1 MENGILQYV
10 ILNNTVY
17 SYLLSILI
25 VVIGFFIIK
34 TVKYL
39 FFESLQK
46 RIKKISFSFG
56 DFFYKTLNKRILPMT
71 YFVLIFIAITRL
83 NLIVPIER
91 IIDIFFI
98 LLFVLYVTL
107 LIQDI
112 IIYTMKK
119 YWEKKQSSQAQDTV
133 FTVSVFIV
141 RLVTWLIAILFILD
155 NLNIEIRGLITGL
168 GIGGIAIAFAAQTIL
183 ADIFSYFTIFLDR
196 PFDIGDFIIIGDYK
210 GVVEH
215 IGIKTTRVRSLSGEQ
230 LVFSNNDLTN
240 SRINNYKRM
249 KTRRIN
255 FDFGVVYDTP
265 LEKLKKIPQ
274 IVEEIITKI
283 EKTDFDRAHFA
294 SYGEYSLIYQV
305 VYYVNDSD
313 YKVYMDLQ
321 EVINLKLKERF
332 LSEGIEFAYPTH
344 SLHIYDKISD
354 SQIEP
359 IDRIRNGTKDE
370 KDKRND

>member
-10 ILNNTVY
+10 ILNNTTY
-17 SYLLSILI
+17 SYLFSSLI
-25 VVIGFFIIK
+25 IVLGFLIIK
-34 TVKYL
+34 IVQYL
-39 FFESLQK
+39 FFERLQK
-46 RIKKISFSFG
+46 MIKKLSFSFG

-71 YFVLIFIAITRL
+71 YLALIFIAITRL
-83 NLIVPIER
+83 NLITPIER

-98 LLFVLYVTL
+98 LFVVLYVTL

-133 FTVSVFIV
+133 FIASVFIV
-141 RLVTWLIAILFILD
+141 RLTTWLIAILFILD

-196 PFDIGDFIIIGDYK
+196 PFDIGDFIVIGDYK
-210 GVVEH
+210 GAVEH

-249 KTRRIN
+249 KRRRVN

-265 LEKLKKIPQ
+265 LVKLKKIPQ
-274 IVEEIITKI
+274 IVKEIITEI
-283 EKTDFDRAHFA
+283 EKTDFDRAHFS

-305 VYYVNDSD
+305 VYYVKDSD

-332 LSEGIEFAYPTH
+332 LSEGIKFAYPTH
-344 SLHIYDKISD
+344 SLHIYDEHSH
-354 SQIEP
+354 SQIKP

-370 KDKRND
+370 KKERSD

>member
-10 ILNNTVY
+10 ILNNTTY
-17 SYLLSILI
+17 SYLFSSLI
-25 VVIGFFIIK
+25 IVLGFLIIK
-34 TVKYL
+34 IVQYL
-39 FFESLQK
+39 FFERLQK
-46 RIKKISFSFG
+46 RIKKLSFSFG

-71 YFVLIFIAITRL
+71 YLALIFIAITRL
-83 NLIVPIER
+83 NLITPIER

-98 LLFVLYVTL
+98 LFVVLYVTL

-133 FTVSVFIV
+133 FIASVFIV
-141 RLVTWLIAILFILD
+141 RLTTWLIAILFILD

-196 PFDIGDFIIIGDYK
+196 PFDIGDFIVIGDYK
-210 GVVEH
+210 GAVEH

-249 KTRRIN
+249 KRRRVN

-265 LEKLKKIPQ
+265 LVKLKKIPQ
-274 IVEEIITKI
+274 IVKKIITEI
-283 EKTDFDRAHFA
+283 EKTDFDRAHFS

-305 VYYVNDSD
+305 VYYVKDSD

-332 LSEGIEFAYPTH
+332 LSEGIKFAYPTH
-344 SLHIYDKISD
+344 SLHIYDEHSH
-354 SQIEP
+354 SQIKP

-370 KDKRND
+370 KKERSD

>member
-183 ADIFSYFTIFLDR
+183 ADI
-196 PFDIGDFIIIGDYK
+196 
-210 GVVEH
+210 
-215 IGIKTTRVRSLSGEQ
+215 
-230 LVFSNNDLTN
+230 
-240 SRINNYKRM
+240 
-249 KTRRIN
+249 
-255 FDFGVVYDTP
+255 
-265 LEKLKKIPQ
+265 
-274 IVEEIITKI
+274 
-283 EKTDFDRAHFA
+283 
-294 SYGEYSLIYQV
+294 
-305 VYYVNDSD
+305 
-313 YKVYMDLQ
+313 
-321 EVINLKLKERF
+321 
-332 LSEGIEFAYPTH
+332 
-344 SLHIYDKISD
+344 
-354 SQIEP
+354 
-359 IDRIRNGTKDE
+359 
-370 KDKRND
+370 